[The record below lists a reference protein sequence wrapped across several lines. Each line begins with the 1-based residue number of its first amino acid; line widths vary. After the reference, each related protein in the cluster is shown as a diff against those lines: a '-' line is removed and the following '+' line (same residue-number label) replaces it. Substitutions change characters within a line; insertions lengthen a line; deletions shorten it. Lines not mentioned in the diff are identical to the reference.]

1 MKLISIA
8 KPGGYERLRYVDA
21 PEPRPG
27 PGEVKVAV
35 RAAGVNFAD
44 VVIRLGLYE
53 SAKKYVGWPIT
64 PGFEI
69 AGEVAELGPGVTDLQ
84 AGERVLAL
92 TRFGGYASE
101 VCVPRGQ
108 LFRIPSALS
117 FAQAATFPTV
127 HLTAYYALREVLRT
141 RAGAFVLVHSAAG
154 GVGLAAL
161 QMAKADG
168 LVPIGIVGSPSKCEV
183 AAEYGARSVIDKSS
197 QDLWAEVKRLAP
209 GGLHY
214 VLESNGAETLRESY
228 RHLRPTGRLVVYGF
242 TGMLSRGS
250 AHPNWA
256 KLAVD
261 YLRTPIFHPLSLVDQ
276 NKGVIG
282 FNLSYLFEEQ
292 GLLAEAMSRMLTELQ
307 AGVLRPLPVTE
318 GPRGWKCRQRAGSR
332 GQHRPCSISGWPDR
346 CTGRH
351 GRPGPGPAEI
361 PRRPRCWPSHG
372 RARRAACRPGRCG
385 PRRRTAG

>member
-1 MKLISIA
+1 VKLISIA

-21 PEPRPG
+21 PDPKPG
-27 PGEVKVAV
+27 PGQVRVAV

-64 PGFEI
+64 PGFEL
-69 AGEVAELGPGVTDLQ
+69 AGEVAELGEGVRDFRV
-84 AGERVLAL
+84 GERVFGV
-92 TRFGGYASE
+92 TRFGGYASQI
-101 VCVPRGQ
+101 CVPSSQ

-127 HLTAYYALREVLRT
+127 HLTAYYALRDVLRT
-141 RAGAFVLVHSAAG
+141 RPGNIVLVHSAAG

-161 QMAKADG
+161 QMARADG
-168 LVPIGIVGSPSKCEV
+168 LVPIGIIGSPSKREI
-183 AAEYGARSVIDKSS
+183 ALEYGASAVIDKSG
-197 QDLWAEVKRLAP
+197 QDLWAEVERLAP

-214 VLESNGAETLRESY
+214 VLESNGAETLRQSY
-228 RHLRPTGRLVVYGF
+228 AHLRPTGRLVVYGF

-250 AHPNWA
+250 AHPNWP

-261 YLRTPIFHPLSLVDQ
+261 YLRTPSFHPLQLVDA

-292 GLLAEAMSRMLTELQ
+292 GLLTEAMTTMIRELGETGTG
-307 AGVLRPLPVTE
+307 ALRPLPVTE
-318 GPRGWKCRQRAGSR
+318 FPM
-332 GQHRPCSISGWPDR
+332 
-346 CTGRH
+346 
-351 GRPGPGPAEI
+351 AEA
-361 PRRPRCWPSHG
+361 G
-372 RARRAACRPGRCG
+372 RAHEALQSGTTVGKLALIP
-385 PRRRTAG
+385 